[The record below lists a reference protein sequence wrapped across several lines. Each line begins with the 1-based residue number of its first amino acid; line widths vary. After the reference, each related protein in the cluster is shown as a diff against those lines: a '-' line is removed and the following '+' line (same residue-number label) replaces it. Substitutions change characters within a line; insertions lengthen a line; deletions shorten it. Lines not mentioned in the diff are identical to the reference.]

1 MRLCDSGS
9 EAWSFQNVFTELQL
23 TYTAL
28 DTRRWKTLTDGAM
41 APAFRPPLVPHA
53 RRIRPCKFTAG
64 RGRAQQSALSAG
76 RCCPRAGAEHAA
88 LATGKKW
95 GTGPGTRRRSP
106 EPGRNGTS
114 LIPKLHDVKQATRPR
129 LEETVTTLRA
139 VAKRKCS
146 HARLEHDLQA
156 PSSR

>member
-1 MRLCDSGS
+1 MQIHS
-9 EAWSFQNVFTELQL
+9 
-23 TYTAL
+23 
-28 DTRRWKTLTDGAM
+28 
-41 APAFRPPLVPHA
+41 
-53 RRIRPCKFTAG
+53 G

-95 GTGPGTRRRSP
+95 GTGPETRRRRP

-114 LIPKLHDVKQATRPR
+114 LIPKLRDVKQATRPR
-129 LEETVTTLRA
+129 LEEMVMTLRA
-139 VAKRKCS
+139 VTKRKCS

-156 PSSR
+156 PSSRRCPGREGGSLKERPHHLQKEALEVFEYLKDTGNTGALSLL

>member
-28 DTRRWKTLTDGAM
+28 DTRRWKTPTDGAM

-53 RRIRPCKFTAG
+53 HRIRPCKFTAG
-64 RGRAQQSALSAG
+64 GDETSRAH
-76 RCCPRAGAEHAA
+76 CPRAGAAHAA

-95 GTGPGTRRRSP
+95 GTGPETRRRSP

-114 LIPKLHDVKQATRPR
+114 LIPKLRDVKQATRPH
-129 LEETVTTLRA
+129 LKETVTTLRA
-139 VAKRKCS
+139 VAKTKCS